1 MTFLIRV
8 LPALYI
14 SFMGKLAAFYMI
26 LKMPHIMLKAIIS
39 YLLFGLCKMFF
50 SRINVKQQLYY
61 NY

>member
-39 YLLFGLCKMFF
+39 YLLFGFIWVTVVEL
-50 SRINVKQQLYY
+50 QQY
-61 NY
+61 